1 MIKSCP
7 LCGEQ
12 YPPGAGGNSKH
23 RKERHPELV
32 KANLEKMNAARS
44 AKHAPPPPPPPRPPA
59 TPQAV
64 VPETAVKQAQIALPQ
79 MEVELQEDEREEDGD
94 DIVGGEGSVQDLV
107 DYLTSTEPPG
117 NGNGKGNHQEVPGK
131 PGGVVPK
138 TARTTIIPGEAT
150 GISLVPKVVTYS
162 SVIPYLMFNLMVNEY
177 GWDANMPMPNFLD
190 TVLVVAAASWGFDIQ
205 RPYSRIGQE
214 G

>member
-1 MIKSCP
+1 
-7 LCGEQ
+7 
-12 YPPGAGGNSKH
+12 
-23 RKERHPELV
+23 
-32 KANLEKMNAARS
+32 
-44 AKHAPPPPPPPRPPA
+44 
-59 TPQAV
+59 
-64 VPETAVKQAQIALPQ
+64 

-177 GWDANMPMPNFLD
+177 GWDPSMPMPNFLD

>member
-1 MIKSCP
+1 MD
-7 LCGEQ
+7 
-12 YPPGAGGNSKH
+12 AMT
-23 RKERHPELV
+23 
-32 KANLEKMNAARS
+32 KARL
-44 AKHAPPPPPPPRPPA
+44 AKHQPPPPPPQKTA
-59 TPQAV
+59 TQQAD
-64 VPETAVKQAQIALPQ
+64 VPETVAKQAQIALPQ
-79 MEVELQEDEREEDGD
+79 LEAEVGEDEGERDGE